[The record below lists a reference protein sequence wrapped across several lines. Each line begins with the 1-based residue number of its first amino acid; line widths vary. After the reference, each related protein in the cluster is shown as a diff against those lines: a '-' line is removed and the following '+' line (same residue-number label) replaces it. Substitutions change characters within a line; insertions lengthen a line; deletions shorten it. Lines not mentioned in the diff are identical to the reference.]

1 MQAQTVRQLQGE
13 AIRARDGA
21 IGEVMDVYFDDERW
35 AVRYLVVDTGDWM
48 PGRQVLISPASLDPS
63 RSGEDEIAA
72 DLTREQVKRAPG
84 VDSDQPVSRQHEIAI
99 ASHYGTPWYWGGPAL
114 WGSAAYPIPPAGGLP
129 PPPTVE
135 AQGEGDSHLRS
146 GSEVIGYNV
155 EAADGALGAVDDFV
169 IDPKSWAIRD
179 VVIDTR
185 KWWPGGQ
192 VRIAP
197 EQVESIDWA
206 AGTMRVRMTREALKA
221 AARR

>member
-1 MQAQTVRQLQGE
+1 MQPQTVRQLQGE

-35 AVRYLVVDTGDWM
+35 AVRYLVVDTGTWL
-48 PGRQVLISPASLDPS
+48 PGRQVLISPASLDPAQS
-63 RSGEDEIAA
+63 DDEIAA
-72 DLTREQVKRAPG
+72 DLTREQVKSAPG
-84 VDSDQPVSRQHEIAI
+84 VDTDQPVSRQHEIAI
-99 ASHYGTPWYWGGPAL
+99 ASHFGTPWYWGGPAL
-114 WGSAAYPIPPAGGLP
+114 WGTAAYPIPPTRA
-129 PPPTVE
+129 E
-135 AQGEGDSHLRS
+135 ASSRPAQAQAPEGDSHLRS
-146 GSEVIGYNV
+146 GAEVIGYNV

-206 AGTMRVRMTREALKA
+206 AGRMRVRMTREALKA

>member
-1 MQAQTVRQLQGE
+1 MQPQTVKQLQGE

-35 AVRYLVVDTGDWM
+35 AVRYLVVDTGSWLPD
-48 PGRQVLISPASLDPS
+48 RQVLLSPASLDPAA
-63 RSGEDEIAA
+63 SGANEIAA
-72 DLTREQVKRAPG
+72 DLTREQVRNAPG
-84 VDSDQPVSRQHEIAI
+84 VDTDQPVSRRHEIAI
-99 ASHYGTPWYWGGPAL
+99 ASHYGTPWYWGGPML
-114 WGSAAYPIPPAGGLP
+114 WGTAAYPIPAARGVPPSPAREP
-129 PPPTVE
+129 
-135 AQGEGDSHLRS
+135 AAGDSHLRS
-146 GSEVIGYNV
+146 GAEVIGYNV

-192 VRIAP
+192 VRISP

-206 AGTMRVRMTREALKA
+206 AGKMRVRMTREELKA
-221 AARR
+221 AAQR